1 MNRRT
6 LLALAPILAS
16 TAALF
21 APDDVLA
28 AGDAPAAV
36 AATPERKPPLFPT
49 DVQFWYETQRA
60 FGAAEYGG
68 ALFGEV
74 LAVSSRIAPGDYDS
88 WYGAYNDFAD
98 RIAKEASDQLAR
110 GHRISAR
117 DGFLRAASYYQASEF
132 FLHGDPKDPRIAR
145 AYHLSTDCYHQCA
158 KLHAPVI
165 EPVEI
170 PYENTTLPGYFH
182 HADGSKSPRPTLI
195 MHTGFDGSAEEMH
208 VSGARAAV
216 ERGYNVIAFDGP
228 GQYGPLH
235 REGLVFRPDWEK
247 VITPVVDF
255 ALEQPSVDPK
265 RIALMGISMG
275 GVLAPRAA
283 AFEKR
288 LAALIANDGVY
299 DFSAAFRST
308 MPADKWEP
316 FVEAVKADAA
326 PQIDQLLEGLAKK
339 SPTVRWSQAH
349 GMWSTGAASPR
360 AFMAKALDYHLRDG
374 IAERISCP
382 TLVCEAED
390 DLFFK
395 GQPQALYDHLTCRK
409 TLVRFTNAEGAGA
422 HCQVGASRLA
432 FARMFD
438 WLDETLA

>member
-1 MNRRT
+1 MDRRT
-6 LLALAPILAS
+6 LLALAPV
-16 TAALF
+16 AAL
-21 APDDVLA
+21 VA
-28 AGDAPAAV
+28 AGDAFAAAEEAPPAAG
-36 AATPERKPPLFPT
+36 TPSERKPPLFPT

-74 LAVSSRIAPGDYDS
+74 LAASAQIAPGDYDS
-88 WYGAYNDFAD
+88 WYEAYNGFAD
-98 RIAKEASDQLAR
+98 RIAKEAADQLAR

-117 DGFLRAASYYQASEF
+117 DNYLRAATYYQAAEF

-145 AYHLSTDCYHQCA
+145 AYRLSTDCYHQSA
-158 KLHAPVI
+158 KLHDPLI

-170 PYENTTLPGYFH
+170 PYEKTTLPGYFH
-182 HADGSKSPRPTLI
+182 HAEKTGAPRPTLI

-255 ALEQPSVDPK
+255 ALKQPSVDPK

-283 AFEKR
+283 AFEHR

-299 DFSAAFRST
+299 DFAAAFRST
-308 MPADKWEP
+308 VPPDKWEP
-316 FVEAVKADAA
+316 FVQALKAETA
-326 PQIDQLLEGLAKK
+326 PQIDQLLQGLAKK

-349 GMWSTGAASPR
+349 GMWSTGTASPR
-360 AFMAKALDYHLRDG
+360 AFMANALNYNLRDG
-374 IAERISCP
+374 VAEKISCP

-409 TLVRFTNAEGAGA
+409 ALVRFTTAEGAGA